1 MGHLQ
6 NEACFRDASSSGTV
20 RTHSHFLPWVPRR
33 LTAPHAFMSLE
44 KELDWNV
51 LKPEAWRMAA
61 G

>member
-6 NEACFRDASSSGTV
+6 NEACFRDVSSSGTV
-20 RTHSHFLPWVPRR
+20 RTHSHSLPWVPRW
-33 LTAPHAFMSLE
+33 LTARFMSLE
-44 KELDWNV
+44 KEPDWNV